1 MKIPCYKHEG
11 QQILFIRFD
20 KNKTEYVCDECFIG
34 LESSTLQDLIHIKNA
49 LKSPEYFLSK
59 LNLSSEVKEYLT
71 DLDKQNDKQMN
82 GVLIDLKYQ
91 ITKIQ
96 KQLED
101 VYEEIEQNL
110 NNFLDMKQKIKDQL
124 KKITKFDQFTQLIMD
139 LEKLGDT
146 INPQAIEQSEK
157 LLQQYLQDLTQK
169 DSEELNSNL
178 ISMLKEIQIQQG
190 DPNEQKQQ
198 QQQQHKE
205 NYSKYKELD
214 LLNQQFKQSQI
225 KFGNQITMINFNNL
239 KKLKEILPTKL
250 LSNYQRQ
257 KIIYTIQSKLDKI
270 VHKCYD
276 KFLSARDGLNIKA
289 FGII

>member
-34 LESSTLQDLIHIKNA
+34 LESNKLQDLIHIKNA

-71 DLDKQNDKQMN
+71 DLDKQNDKKMN
-82 GVLIDLKYQ
+82 GVLMDLKNQ

-110 NNFLDMKQKIKDQL
+110 NNFLDMKQKIKDEL

-169 DSEELNSNL
+169 DSQELNSNL

-190 DPNEQKQQ
+190 DPNEQQQ
-198 QQQQHKE
+198 NNE
-205 NYSKYKELD
+205 TYSKQKELD

-225 KFGNQITMINFNNL
+225 QFGNQITMINFNNL
-239 KKLKEILPTKL
+239 QKLKQILPTKL
-250 LSNYQRQ
+250 LQLVYQ
-257 KIIYTIQSKLDKI
+257 
-270 VHKCYD
+270 
-276 KFLSARDGLNIKA
+276 
-289 FGII
+289 